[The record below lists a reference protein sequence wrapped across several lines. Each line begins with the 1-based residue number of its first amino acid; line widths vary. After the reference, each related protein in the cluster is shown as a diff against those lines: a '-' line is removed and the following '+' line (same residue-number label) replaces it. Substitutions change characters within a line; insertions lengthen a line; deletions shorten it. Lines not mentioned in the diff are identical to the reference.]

1 VDQEGEEDAVS
12 SPAENNN
19 PPSPQCIDAVIQDQG
34 KNMLQLL
41 QMFKAANTTPLSS
54 SILQTPEHKT
64 SIHKDKQV
72 NQDVQPCVGKAS
84 VQPSI
89 EKASVQPNQRKSP
102 RLQGK
107 GTKNK
112 SIIQMAQDLVAR
124 KCGIIHDEEDLD
136 NIILQQYLDMYKH
149 PLNDESIEAISK
161 LAAVANE
168 DKKKK
173 KKDKKRLLK
182 DGKKK
187 KTEVLLKKTA
197 SPTPTPTPTPR
208 S

>member
-1 VDQEGEEDAVS
+1 
-12 SPAENNN
+12 
-19 PPSPQCIDAVIQDQG
+19 
-34 KNMLQLL
+34 
-41 QMFKAANTTPLSS
+41 MFKAAKTAPLSS
-54 SILQTPEHKT
+54 CILQTPKHKT

-89 EKASVQPNQRKSP
+89 EKASVQPNQRKSL

-107 GTKNK
+107 GIKNK

-161 LAAVANE
+161 LVAVASE
-168 DKKKK
+168 VKKKK
-173 KKDKKRLLK
+173 KKDKKKLLK
-182 DGKKK
+182 DGKKKK

-197 SPTPTPTPTPR
+197 SPPPTPTPR